1 MFKYIFIGLPVPAIP
16 AGLPCR
22 TRKLTTKKHKTLL
35 TEDQDSEISSECSDD
50 SDDDWVPGSEEAR
63 KRKKMNKRFIP
74 GNHETNE
81 VSNIYELLSRVVIW
95 VFKLKEKSLA

>member
-22 TRKLTTKKHKTLL
+22 TRKLTAKKCKTLF
-35 TEDQDSEISSECSDD
+35 TEDQESEISSEYSDD

-63 KRKKMNKRFIP
+63 KRKKMIKRFIP
-74 GNHETNE
+74 GNKQMRS
-81 VSNIYELLSRVVIW
+81 VISMRCYLELLSG
-95 VFKLKEKSLA
+95 S